1 MLSAEY
7 WLQVHQ
13 QRHLE
18 LAARSDEARRAR
30 AVTTGTALGH
40 PRPMPLT
47 RLRAA
52 IGTVSRPV
60 AARVVRLPAPGRQD
74 PALCC

>member
-13 QRHLE
+13 HRHDE

-30 AVTTGTALGH
+30 ALPPTTSRAPARAGVRVTLQTVTLQVTSAIAG
-40 PRPMPLT
+40 
-47 RLRAA
+47 LRAP
-52 IGTVSRPV
+52 R
-60 AARVVRLPAPGRQD
+60 RED